1 MGASLRR
8 VNEESRHAKRCASD
22 NGKFRFREPQG
33 ATARILVAMHHGEPT
48 AAIGYILS
56 KRKGKGLDHTPVTQA
71 EAELRD

>member
-1 MGASLRR
+1 MPSAVAQIVGSSAS
-8 VNEESRHAKRCASD
+8 ASPM
-22 NGKFRFREPQG
+22 E